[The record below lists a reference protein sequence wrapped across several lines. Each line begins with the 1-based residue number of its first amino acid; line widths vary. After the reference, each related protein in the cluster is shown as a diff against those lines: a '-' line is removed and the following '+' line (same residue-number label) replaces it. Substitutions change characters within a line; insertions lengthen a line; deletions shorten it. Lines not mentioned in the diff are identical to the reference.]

1 MAHQKGKLISIA
13 RRLLNHNLNGS
24 TDQAD
29 NVMVKPVSDYTNG
42 DLIKSEISKIFY
54 DHPVPIA
61 LSPELKKN
69 NSYKATKAIDTPVLV
84 TRDKDGIV
92 RAFINICK
100 HRGAP
105 VCPEG
110 SGTKS
115 KFNCMYHGWM
125 YDNTGQLINIF
136 KSDTFGDV
144 DTSKIKLTE
153 LFCEERAGFIWVCLN
168 PDIKYNLDEWMSGFD
183 KELDDI
189 DLKNWHLFRSIKLSG
204 PRWKICWDGYL
215 DGYHHHM
222 VHPKTVGKNTIVNL
236 IAHDTFGPHQR
247 FAFGLKNIN
256 ELSDIEEKDWEP
268 ENHLR
273 LIHSVFP
280 NSSISAIQNQ
290 HCLVSIV
297 FPTPDLQGTITSQY
311 ILCLKEPK
319 TNQEIKEAEEF
330 AKLALVSIEDED
342 YPMNFMIQDS
352 IDSKAN
358 TEFMFGKNEPIQQHY
373 HNWIDKLTKK
383 NIL

>member
-1 MAHQKGKLISIA
+1 MAHDRNKLIDLA
-13 RRLLNHNLNGS
+13 RRLLDHNLNGT

-29 NVMVKPVSDYTNG
+29 DIMVKSVSDYIDN
-42 DLIKSEISKIFY
+42 DIIKSEVDKIFY

-61 LSPELKKN
+61 LSAELKEN
-69 NSYKATKAIDTPVLV
+69 NSYKATKAIDTPLLI
-84 TRDKDGIV
+84 TRGEDGVV

-110 SGTKS
+110 IGKKS
-115 KFNCMYHGWM
+115 KFNCTYHGWT
-125 YDNTGQLINIF
+125 YDNTGNLVNIF
-136 KSDTFGDV
+136 KSDTFGDI
-144 DTSKIKLTE
+144 DTTKIKLTE
-153 LFCEERAGFIWVCLN
+153 LFCEERSGFIWACLN
-168 PDIKYNLDEWMSGFD
+168 PDIKYDLDEWMNGFD
-183 KELDDI
+183 SELRDI
-189 DLKNWHLFRSIKLSG
+189 DLKNWHLFKSIKING
-204 PRWKICWDGYL
+204 PMWKICWDGYT

-222 VHPKTVGKNTIVNL
+222 VHPETVGKNTIVNL
-236 IAHDTFGPHQR
+236 IAHDTYGPHQR

-290 HCLVSIV
+290 HCLVSII
-297 FPTPDLQGTITSQY
+297 FPTSDLQGTITTQY

-319 TNQEIKEAEEF
+319 TKEEIEEAENF
-330 AKLALVSIEDED
+330 AELSRAAIIDED
-342 YPMNFMIQDS
+342 YPINFKIQET
-352 IDSKAN
+352 IHSKAN
-358 TEFMFGKNEPIQQHY
+358 TEFLFGKNEPIQQHY
-373 HNWIDKLTKK
+373 HNWIEKLCNK
-383 NIL
+383 

>member
-1 MAHQKGKLISIA
+1 MAHDRNKLIDLA
-13 RRLLNHNLNGS
+13 RRLLDHNLNGT

-29 NVMVKPVSDYTNG
+29 DIMVKSVSDYIDN
-42 DLIKSEISKIFY
+42 DIIKSEVDKIFY

-61 LSPELKKN
+61 LSAELKEN
-69 NSYKATKAIDTPVLV
+69 NSYKATKAIDTPLLI
-84 TRDKDGIV
+84 TSGEDGVV

-110 SGTKS
+110 IGKKS
-115 KFNCMYHGWM
+115 KFNCTYHGWM
-125 YDNTGQLINIF
+125 YDNTGNLVNIF
-136 KSDTFGDV
+136 KSDTFGDI
-144 DTSKIKLTE
+144 DTTKIKLTE
-153 LFCEERAGFIWVCLN
+153 LFCEERSGFIWACLN
-168 PDIKYNLDEWMSGFD
+168 PDIKYDLDEWMNGFD
-183 KELDDI
+183 SELRDI
-189 DLKNWHLFRSIKLSG
+189 DLKNWHLFKSIKING
-204 PRWKICWDGYL
+204 PMWKICWDGYT

-222 VHPKTVGKNTIVNL
+222 VHPETVGKNTKVNL
-236 IAHDTFGPHQR
+236 IANDTYGPHQR

-290 HCLVSIV
+290 HCLVSII
-297 FPTPDLQGTITSQY
+297 FPTPDLQGTITTQY

-319 TNQEIKEAEEF
+319 TKEEIKEAENF
-330 AKLALVSIEDED
+330 AELSRAAIIDED
-342 YPMNFMIQDS
+342 YPINFRIQET
-352 IDSKAN
+352 IHSKAN
-358 TEFMFGKNEPIQQHY
+358 TEFLFGKNEPIQQHY
-373 HNWIDKLTKK
+373 HNWIEKLCNK
-383 NIL
+383 